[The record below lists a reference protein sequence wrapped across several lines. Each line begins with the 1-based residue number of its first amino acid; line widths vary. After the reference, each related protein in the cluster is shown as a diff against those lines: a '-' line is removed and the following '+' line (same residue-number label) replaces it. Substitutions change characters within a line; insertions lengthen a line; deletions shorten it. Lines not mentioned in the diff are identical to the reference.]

1 MKQSLSILLEKLTS
15 KQVQKLTV
23 ITDETLAYNLVKLQ
37 PTKKIFTAAELWN
50 IQKNV
55 KTRTQRRFL

>member
-1 MKQSLSILLEKLTS
+1 MKHSLSILLEKLTS

-23 ITDETLAYNLVKLQ
+23 ITDETLAYNLVKLR

>member
-1 MKQSLSILLEKLTS
+1 MKQSISILLEKLNS